1 MNVLVTG
8 SGKSGS
14 WQIRGVELGR
24 AMGATVLA
32 NAIDIGPFDV
42 ALVVKRPPAEL
53 VRRIHDAA
61 VPLVW
66 DIVDAWPQP
75 HGNDW
80 TRDECMAWLRVQV
93 QAVRPAAIV
102 APTQAMAEDCAEFGV
117 PVLALPHHARP
128 GQRVNPIRPLRC
140 IGYEGGEQ
148 YVRAWGRVMAEECRR
163 RGLRW
168 VVNPESLHECDIVVA
183 VRDQVGYAPRHWK
196 SNVKLAN
203 AQGSG
208 TPIVCSREAGYLET
222 AAGGVLFADTRE
234 EMSAAIDWLMP
245 ETTRRSYSRAL
256 IEGAPTLTGCASAL
270 LQWIKAQKF

>member
-8 SGKSGS
+8 SGRSGS
-14 WQIRGVELGR
+14 FQIRGEQLGR

-42 ALVVKRPPAEL
+42 AVVVKRPPADL
-53 VRRIHDAA
+53 VRRIHESA

-80 TRDECMAWLRVQV
+80 TRDECMSWLRAQV
-93 QAVRPAAIV
+93 RAIRPAGIV
-102 APTQAMAEDCAEFGV
+102 AATQAMADDCAEFGV

-128 GQRVNPIRPLRC
+128 EQRLNPIRPLRVV
-140 IGYEGGEQ
+140 GYEGGEQ
-148 YVRAWGRVMAEECRR
+148 YVRQWSQWLAEECAR
-163 RGLRW
+163 RGYEWR
-168 VVNPESLHECDIVVA
+168 VNPDSLTECDVVVA
-183 VRDQVGYAPRHWK
+183 VRDQVGYAPRKWK

-208 TPIVCSREAGYLET
+208 TPVICNREAGYLET
-222 AAGGVLFADTRE
+222 AAGGVLFADTRDE
-234 EMSAAIDWLMP
+234 LAAALDWLGP
-245 ETTRRSYSRAL
+245 EATRRSYSRAL
-256 IEGAPTLTGCASAL
+256 IEGAPQLETVAATFSQWLT
-270 LQWIKAQKF
+270 AQRF